1 VEDNANRLARGI
13 PQFPPAAAS
22 ASSNIATI
30 SDPDSGMFSRVD
42 QVDAP
47 VEQA

>member
-1 VEDNANRLARGI
+1 MSIGSTRA
-13 PQFPPAAAS
+13 FWWS
-22 ASSNIATI
+22 AATI
-30 SDPDSGMFSRVD
+30 SDPDSGMFSRAD